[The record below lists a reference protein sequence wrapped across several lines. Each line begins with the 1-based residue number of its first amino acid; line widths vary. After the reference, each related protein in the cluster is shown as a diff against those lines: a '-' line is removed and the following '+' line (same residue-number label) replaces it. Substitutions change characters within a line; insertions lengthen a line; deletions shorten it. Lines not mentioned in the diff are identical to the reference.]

1 MINQLKDFGICN
13 CFLSFPGLPTA
24 AFAEINFFSG
34 IVIWRIRARLS
45 IKFND
50 KKSRKKTSKF
60 YHRRSMR
67 SLARSCDKTHEKDAN
82 HLNAVLS

>member
-50 KKSRKKTSKF
+50 KKSRKKNFEILSSSF
-60 YHRRSMR
+60 YEVTRSQLR
-67 SLARSCDKTHEKDAN
+67 
-82 HLNAVLS
+82 